1 MKSDSKLSVKIIRKI
16 GFISLILIII
26 LTIGVLAT
34 KKEVYYVT
42 ISFPEGYETTV
53 VTSETKVSDV
63 LAENHIIVL
72 PDEIVM

>member
-72 PDEIVM
+72 PD